1 VVWLNLL
8 FPAYLCHIG
17 ALVHGKDA
25 AIAKDPGTN
34 RISQALL
41 KRTAN
46 NRKTEVEYCIPPEV
60 FTSHPAYM
68 DELYFETQKGGANS
82 CGICALNHLL
92 GKPIFSSKELVE
104 SQAVYAC
111 FTKKDSLISAMGN
124 AGAILNELKN
134 LLAGLEDLGKRKTA
148 EKYINDALSKINFAI
163 ESVDALAGQI
173 EALREGRPI
182 ENFANHMENIDKFF
196 DMRISA
202 IAGLMQLPQTES
214 KILDGVK
221 ELGGIK
227 NELKKSFSPV
237 NGTDPAVLTHSL
249 AMQTKG
255 VKLHVESIRR
265 EEIRD
270 GTAEDVSQEKRELL
284 EAIARN
290 DLPQNIDRIIV
301 GQEGHFVCIR
311 KLSTGQWVLLDSERS
326 EPAFLPENSLPKFL
340 SNQPFYDIIYCQSA
354 EDQQRLKD
362 FALQAA

>member
-1 VVWLNLL
+1 L

-17 ALVHGKDA
+17 ALVYRKDA
-25 AIAKDPGTN
+25 AIAEDPGTN

-41 KRTAN
+41 KRTAT
-46 NRKTEVEYCIPPEV
+46 NRKTEVGYCIPPEV
-60 FTSHPAYM
+60 FNLHPTYV
-68 DELYFETQKGGANS
+68 DELYFETQRSGANS

-111 FTKKDSLISAMGN
+111 FTNRASLTSAMEN
-124 AGAILNELKN
+124 AKAILNELEN
-134 LLAGLEDLGKRKTA
+134 LLAKLKDSRKEDPKIKIVEG
-148 EKYINDALSKINFAI
+148 YINETLGKINFAI

-173 EALREGRPI
+173 EALRESRPI
-182 ENFANHMENIDKFF
+182 ENCTKHMENINKFL
-196 DMRISA
+196 DAGISA
-202 IAGLMQLPQTES
+202 IANLMQPPPIEPRV
-214 KILDGVK
+214 LDGVK
-221 ELGGIK
+221 RLREVRSEL
-227 NELKKSFSPV
+227 EKSFSPV

-265 EEIRD
+265 EEIRN

-290 DLPQNIDRIIV
+290 DLPRNTDRIIV
-301 GQEGHFVCIR
+301 GQEGHFVCVR

-326 EPAFLPENSLPKFL
+326 EPVFLPENSLPKFL
-340 SNQPFYDIIYCQSA
+340 SNPPFYDIIYCQSA
-354 EDQQRLKD
+354 EDQQKLED
-362 FALQAA
+362 FTLRAA